1 MAGKTE
7 IFENG
12 PEQEELFEEGFDPE
26 EPVSE
31 PGMAEHELIRI
42 FRHGS
47 GPEYIPEYESPEET
61 ADLKP
66 QSDAKRENA
75 SARGTG
81 GNSGTAEK
89 RDTSDTR
96 DTSGARDNRS
106 LRGAF
111 GSMIRTALLTLLC
124 VAVGI
129 VAAMQYKTVI
139 SKNTAAPSNTER
151 ISELLSTIN
160 NLNSELSS
168 LEAERNELQS
178 RLDMVEQSSQDEQLA
193 ALQEELAS
201 VRTFAGLT
209 TVKGRGIYIRIDLGE
224 RTNVNSVQSRLLML
238 INELRASGA
247 QAISINGIRILSMT
261 ELRVVND
268 QYIAVNARQLVAP
281 FDIYAI
287 GDAANL
293 YSGIT
298 MGGSGIVYQISS
310 LAGATCIFETQENIV
325 INACSEE
332 DIKID
337 LLKDF
342 Q

>member
-1 MAGKTE
+1 VADRTDVFG
-7 IFENG
+7 NDA
-12 PEQEELFEEGFDPE
+12 EQEELFEEGFDPE

-47 GPEYIPEYESPEET
+47 GPEYIPEYETGSEKAET
-61 ADLKP
+61 QTREAPKAEAAP
-66 QSDAKRENA
+66 AQENPGNNGEASGKSGAKQSAKR
-75 SARGTG
+75 R
-81 GNSGTAEK
+81 
-89 RDTSDTR
+89 
-96 DTSGARDNRS
+96 RS
-106 LRGAF
+106 VKSSV
-111 GSMIRTALLTLLC
+111 GSIVRTTLLTLLC

-129 VAAMQYKTVI
+129 AAAMQYKTVTA
-139 SKNTAAPSNTER
+139 KNNALPSDTER

-168 LEAERNELQS
+168 LEAERDELQN
-178 RLDMVEQSSQDEQLA
+178 RLDLVEQSSQDEQIA

-261 ELRVVND
+261 EIRVVND
-268 QYIAVNARQLVAP
+268 QYIAVNAHQLVAP

-298 MGGSGIVYQISS
+298 MGGSGIVHQISN
-310 LAGATCIFETQENIV
+310 LAGASCIWETQENIV
-325 INACSEE
+325 INACAEE
-332 DIKID
+332 DIKTD
-337 LLKDF
+337 LLTDF